1 MRAET
6 RHAMRSQRSD
16 FADRRPLARM
26 RRVGGII
33 AGFGATGMI
42 GYGLLAGAGGE
53 FWVDRE

>member
-1 MRAET
+1 
-6 RHAMRSQRSD
+6 
-16 FADRRPLARM
+16 M